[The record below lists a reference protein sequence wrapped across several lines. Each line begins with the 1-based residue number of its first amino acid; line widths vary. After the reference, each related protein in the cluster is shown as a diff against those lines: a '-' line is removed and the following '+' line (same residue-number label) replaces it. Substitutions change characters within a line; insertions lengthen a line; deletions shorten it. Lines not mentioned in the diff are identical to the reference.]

1 MDDPAID
8 PALHRQAL
16 DDLSRLNTASRMEGI
31 LWKALVPE
39 LDRVP
44 RLSVVD
50 VATGRG
56 DMIAGLVR
64 RGGGRIEGHGMD
76 ISLTACDEARRRH
89 SSDNLRFHVA
99 DVFES
104 MAMHQA
110 VGYPDVI
117 ISTLFIHHLSDDKA
131 IQLLE
136 WMHRTARRRVVVVD
150 LERRWINWW
159 IVRLGVNLLTRSP
172 VVRLDSDL
180 SIRAAYTRAELRE
193 LLHRAGIDRFR
204 HQRHLTGLQLVSFL
218 PAAVVGEHARD
229 LV

>member
-31 LWKALVPE
+31 LWKALAPE
-39 LDRVP
+39 LDCVA

-50 VATGRG
+50 VASGRG

-64 RGGGRIEGHGMD
+64 RGGGRIEGHGID
-76 ISLTACDEARRRH
+76 ISPTACDEARRRH
-89 SSDNLRFHVA
+89 TSDRLRFHVA

-104 MAMHQA
+104 KGMPEAIGQA
-110 VGYPDVI
+110 DVI

-136 WMHRTARRRVVVVD
+136 WMHRAARRRVVVVD
-150 LERRWINWW
+150 LERGWINWW
-159 IVRLGVNLLTRSP
+159 LVRLGVILLTRSP

-180 SIRAAYTRAELRE
+180 SVRASYTRAELRQ
-193 LLHRAGIDRFR
+193 LFHRAGIERFR
-204 HQRHLTGLQLVSFL
+204 HKFHLTGLQSVSFL
-218 PAAVVGEHARD
+218 PAAVVGETTRNFA
-229 LV
+229 